1 MLIGRWEV
9 ISNKVLKL
17 EADDDSQEQYF
28 VPIRKLVTY
37 HKGKVFF
44 AEDHK
49 PLPFLRLI
57 VLFI

>member
-1 MLIGRWEV
+1 MLIRRWEV

-37 HKGKVFF
+37 HKEKCSLL
-44 AEDHK
+44 EIINHY
-49 PLPFLRLI
+49 LS
-57 VLFI
+57 